1 MVSPNTRARLT
12 PKVENMQNNEANDQ
26 EGTEPSRRRFLKAAA
41 GAGVVG
47 AVWSEPLIR
56 GIPAYAA
63 DASSVTGALASQFI
77 SWSPA
82 RDNWDDDTS
91 ANIDQSPSLGMGDCG
106 TSATYTVMGGT
117 LSSTLTLTAVGS
129 PDSGGSPSCM
139 NATDD
144 APGVISLEPQTG
156 CMFSAVS
163 VTAGGFTLQNSGSQI
178 VWSNIP
184 SGTMGIQEVMFS
196 ITCG

>member
-1 MVSPNTRARLT
+1 MT
-12 PKVENMQNNEANDQ
+12 PKVEKMQDDQTNDQ
-26 EGTEPSRRRFLKAAA
+26 ENQEPSRRRFLKAAA
-41 GAGVVG
+41 ATGVAG

-63 DASSVTGALASQFI
+63 DASSVSGALASQFI

-82 RDNWDDDTS
+82 RDNWDDETS
-91 ANIDQSPSLGMGDCG
+91 ANIDQSPSLGMGTCG

-139 NATDD
+139 TGTQG
-144 APGVISLEPQTG
+144 APGTISLEPQTG
-156 CMFSAVS
+156 CMFAAVS
-163 VTAGGFTLQNSGSQI
+163 VTAGGFTLQNNASQI